1 MGSYAMNYNWHKKFA
16 KSSKV
21 NYNELYLLGLAE
33 KNKRKKELEEQR
45 KVSFFSYLLSRQST
59 VNCDFQ
65 AEINDFSWL
74 DEEPISSFDF
84 LEVVKLLV
92 SLRSNRSK

>member
-1 MGSYAMNYNWHKKFA
+1 MNYNWHKKFA

-45 KVSFFSYLLSRQST
+45 KVSFFSSSLLSTLFYLAICVLIWNVS
-59 VNCDFQ
+59 
-65 AEINDFSWL
+65 FS
-74 DEEPISSFDF
+74 
-84 LEVVKLLV
+84 
-92 SLRSNRSK
+92 

>member
-45 KVSFFSYLLSRQST
+45 KVSFFQLFAKRQPA
-59 VNCDFQ
+59 VNL
-65 AEINDFSWL
+65 N
-74 DEEPISSFDF
+74 F
-84 LEVVKLLV
+84 LGRNK
-92 SLRSNRSK
+92 

>member
-45 KVSFFSYLLSRQST
+45 KVSFFFPVFYSKTAS
-59 VNCDFQ
+59 C
-65 AEINDFSWL
+65 
-74 DEEPISSFDF
+74 
-84 LEVVKLLV
+84 KLGLF
-92 SLRSNRSK
+92 RPK